1 MDNTWLFV
9 HMMTKTIM
17 NHDTNL
23 VAGGTCV
30 DGSRVDLVLVVLVVV
45 YAVLQVGQLFLKSFC
60 CFELNNFFVI
70 NIIVALLLLLYFS
83 FLFFYNSPLLTVVGN
98 AIRN

>member
-1 MDNTWLFV
+1 MVVCSYDD
-9 HMMTKTIM
+9 KD
-17 NHDTNL
+17 NHDLIYDADL
-23 VAGGTCV
+23 VVGRTCV

-70 NIIVALLLLLYFS
+70 NIIGIKDVY
-83 FLFFYNSPLLTVVGN
+83 
-98 AIRN
+98 

>member
-1 MDNTWLFV
+1 MSTTFFMPPSPHLFYKDINKLMDNTWLFV

-17 NHDTNL
+17 IYDADL
-23 VAGGTCV
+23 VAGGTFV
-30 DGSRVDLVLVVLVVV
+30 DGARVYLVLVVLVVV

-70 NIIVALLLLLYFS
+70 NIIGIKDVY
-83 FLFFYNSPLLTVVGN
+83 
-98 AIRN
+98 